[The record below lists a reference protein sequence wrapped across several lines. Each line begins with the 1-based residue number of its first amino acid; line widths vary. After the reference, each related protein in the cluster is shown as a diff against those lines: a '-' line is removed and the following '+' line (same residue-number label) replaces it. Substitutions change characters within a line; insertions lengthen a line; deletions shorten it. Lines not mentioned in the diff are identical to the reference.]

1 VVVMSNVSSQRVFDI
16 DFSCILVPN
25 YQWGFYADGTIT
37 PEDKKR
43 FFEEYIQCSDVKPSE
58 ALEMYEKDA
67 AEEIAKILKA
77 EAEWIPETE
86 EEQKARWV
94 KEKKN
99 ATEKYLS
106 EVADLKEALH
116 NRMNN

>member
-1 VVVMSNVSSQRVFDI
+1 VAVMSNVNERRIFEL
-16 DFSCILVPN
+16 DFSCILAPN

-37 PEDKKR
+37 PEDKER
-43 FFEEYIQCSDVKPSE
+43 FFKEYIQCSDIKPSE
-58 ALEMYEKDA
+58 ALKMYEKDA

-86 EEQKARWV
+86 EEQKTRWV

-116 NRMNN
+116 NKMNN

>member
-1 VVVMSNVSSQRVFDI
+1 MSNVNEQRVFEI
-16 DFSCILVPN
+16 DFGCLLEPDDFLSYYANGMLVPTDREKFLKGLSEYEQKEAIEILVN
-25 YQWGFYADGTIT
+25 R
-37 PEDKKR
+37 EKR
-43 FFEEYIQCSDVKPSE
+43 
-58 ALEMYEKDA
+58 AT
-67 AEEIAKILKA
+67 EEIAKILKA
-77 EAEWIPETE
+77 ESEWIPETE
-86 EEQKARWV
+86 EEQKTRSV

>member
-1 VVVMSNVSSQRVFDI
+1 MSNVNDRRIFEL
-16 DFSCILVPN
+16 DFGCLLEPDDFLR
-25 YQWGFYADGTIT
+25 YYADGMLIPTDR
-37 PEDKKR
+37 EKFLKDL
-43 FFEEYIQCSDVKPSE
+43 SE
-58 ALEMYEKDA
+58 YEKKEAIEILANREKRA

-77 EAEWIPETE
+77 ESEWIPETE
-86 EEQKARWV
+86 EEQKTRWI

>member
-1 VVVMSNVSSQRVFDI
+1 MSNVNEQRIFEL
-16 DFSCILVPN
+16 DFGCLLELDDFLSYYVNGMLVPVDREKFLKELSEYDQKEAIKILSN
-25 YQWGFYADGTIT
+25 R
-37 PEDKKR
+37 EKR
-43 FFEEYIQCSDVKPSE
+43 
-58 ALEMYEKDA
+58 A

-86 EEQKARWV
+86 VEQKARWM

>member
-1 VVVMSNVSSQRVFDI
+1 MSNVNEQRVFEL
-16 DFSCILVPN
+16 DFGCLLEPDDFLSYYANGMLVP
-25 YQWGFYADGTIT
+25 ADREKFLKELSEYDQKEAI
-37 PEDKKR
+37 EILANREKR
-43 FFEEYIQCSDVKPSE
+43 
-58 ALEMYEKDA
+58 A

-77 EAEWIPETE
+77 EADWISETE
-86 EEQKARWV
+86 AEQKTRWV